1 MYCVSRTGHSG
12 CACDAKSGAVDDF
25 HRYAQPN
32 ASYSVF
38 ELINGRCTAL
48 KWDRDAFTSG
58 LNSLTYP
65 RFLLFMFAVLPQ
77 FVVPV
82 AGPVWLQLLV
92 LGSIQKRAGM
102 VSLGSVAM
110 ASRTFG
116 NGS

>member
-1 MYCVSRTGHSG
+1 M
-12 CACDAKSGAVDDF
+12 
-25 HRYAQPN
+25 
-32 ASYSVF
+32 F

-48 KWDRDAFTSG
+48 KWGSRRIYVTG

>member
-1 MYCVSRTGHSG
+1 MYRPKMG
-12 CACDAKSGAVDDF
+12 
-25 HRYAQPN
+25 
-32 ASYSVF
+32 
-38 ELINGRCTAL
+38 
-48 KWDRDAFTSG
+48 DRDTFTSPG
-58 LNSLTYP
+58 WNSLTYP
-65 RFLLFMFAVLPQ
+65 KFLLFMFAVLPQ

>member
-1 MYCVSRTGHSG
+1 MYRPKMG
-12 CACDAKSGAVDDF
+12 
-25 HRYAQPN
+25 
-32 ASYSVF
+32 
-38 ELINGRCTAL
+38 
-48 KWDRDAFTSG
+48 DRDAFTSPG

-77 FVVPV
+77 LVVPV

>member
-1 MYCVSRTGHSG
+1 
-12 CACDAKSGAVDDF
+12 
-25 HRYAQPN
+25 
-32 ASYSVF
+32 
-38 ELINGRCTAL
+38 
-48 KWDRDAFTSG
+48 
-58 LNSLTYP
+58 
-65 RFLLFMFAVLPQ
+65 MFAVLPQ

-102 VSLGSVAM
+102 VSLGSVAL